1 MKILEWITSF
11 FAWLQI
17 VASPL
22 FFGVL
27 IGLIV
32 YGIYPTTIGLIVG
45 NWYCYFRFDNRTN
58 FCVKNLK
65 KRGTIDFISRIS
77 ASPELDNFDSEKN

>member
-22 FFGVL
+22 FFGLV
-27 IGLIV
+27 IGFIV
-32 YGIYPTTIGLIVG
+32 YGIYPNTIGLISGIAIAAAGLVTG
-45 NWYCYFRFDNRTN
+45 IIFATKIW
-58 FCVKNLK
+58 K
-65 KRGTIDFISRIS
+65 KKGTVNFISRVA
-77 ASPELDNFDSEKN
+77 ASPELDELDKEKK

>member
-22 FFGVL
+22 FFGVIL
-27 IGLIV
+27 GLIV
-32 YGIYPTTIGLIVG
+32 YGIYPNTAGLIFGIAIATSGLTIGIIFATRI
-45 NWYCYFRFDNRTN
+45 W
-58 FCVKNLK
+58 K
-65 KRGTIDFISRIS
+65 KRGTVDFISRVS
-77 ASPELDNFDSEKN
+77 ASPELDNLDDEKD